1 MGEIEDMEVENLG
14 RALASHHGR
23 CWATMPLERQR
34 EADPNCTRK
43 TWLGRARVIL
53 EAIDNAMI
61 LEIKRELA
69 KLSGSEQPQS
79 FEPQPN
85 EERKRDGAR
94 HRSQE
99 TKGQAREG
107 LGSGRLRLIHKS
119 DTLNVSTARQRAA
132 RPGVPL
138 IGKDIQRGACQLDQ
152 GGRSRHSEEGNPDK
166 SAVQQ
171 PAPEPLPPKP
181 DDAKG
186 KRPSQETQHAP

>member
-1 MGEIEDMEVENLG
+1 MDEIEDREVENLG
-14 RALASHHGR
+14 RVLASHHGR

-53 EAIDNAMI
+53 EAIDKAMI

-69 KLSGSEQPQS
+69 KPSGSEQPQS

-85 EERKRDGAR
+85 EEGDPRKRDGAR
-94 HRSQE
+94 DRSQE

-119 DTLNVSTARQRAA
+119 DALNVSAARQRAA

-138 IGKDIQRGACQLDQ
+138 IGKVIQRGACQLDQ
-152 GGRSRHSEEGNPDK
+152 GGRSRHSEE
-166 SAVQQ
+166 
-171 PAPEPLPPKP
+171 
-181 DDAKG
+181 
-186 KRPSQETQHAP
+186 